1 MFDRILIAV
10 DGSEHARSV
19 VQRVIGLAAAA
30 KSQVRVLNVH
40 EVVWS
45 GRAVPVASDKET
57 EESSALV
64 SAVLGEFAA
73 AGVSA
78 SGAVRQSIS
87 GRIAS
92 EIVAEAD
99 DWGASV
105 IALGTRGRTD
115 LEGVFTGSVCHRVLH
130 LSRLPVLVIT

>member
-10 DGSEHARSV
+10 DGSEHSRSV
-19 VQRVIGLAAAA
+19 VTRIVELAVAS
-30 KSQVRVLNVH
+30 KSEVRVLNVH
-40 EVVWS
+40 EVVWA
-45 GRAVPVASDKET
+45 GRAAPVADADETKE
-57 EESSALV
+57 AADLV
-64 SAVLGEFAA
+64 AAVVGQFAS

-87 GRIAS
+87 GRVAAQIVEEAGEWRAS
-92 EIVAEAD
+92 A
-99 DWGASV
+99 

-130 LSRLPVLVIT
+130 LSKLPVLVIT

>member
-1 MFDRILIAV
+1 MFERILMAV

-19 VQRVIGLAAAA
+19 VARIIELAGAS
-30 KSQVRVLNVH
+30 KSEVRVLNVH
-40 EVVWS
+40 EIPWA
-45 GRAVPVASDKET
+45 GRTAPVASDDETKEA
-57 EESSALV
+57 SGLV
-64 SAVLGEFAA
+64 AGVVDQFTA
-73 AGVSA
+73 AGLKA

-92 EIVAEAD
+92 EIVEEAN
-99 DWGASV
+99 DWRASA

-130 LSRLPVLVIT
+130 LSKIPVLVIT